1 MKMYVIRGHKWS
13 NVATYSSWDVAHEF
27 PNYERLDDSIEIHK
41 EFENMS
47 LAHIWLLQNL
57 PEYALGCSIKCPE
70 TGDFM
75 CEAVKGYHVA
85 AFGTEDLSVIVK
97 KIIESERKFL
107 RESRR
112 V

>member
-1 MKMYVIRGHKWS
+1 MKMYTIRGHKWS

-27 PNYERLDDSIEIHK
+27 PNYAALEDKIEIRK

-47 LAHIWLLQNL
+47 LAHIWFLQNL
-57 PEYALGCSIKCPE
+57 PEYALGCNIRCEE

-85 AFGTEDLSVIVK
+85 QFGTEDTH
-97 KIIESERKFL
+97 KIIQEIIKAERKAL
-107 RESRR
+107 RESRE